1 MEVNRI
7 IKFTLYILT
16 VVFVLLIVPL
26 SWAESAKTDDPEQT
40 VNNLQNALIHA
51 MREGDKM
58 NFQERFDFLAPAV
71 DQSHNFNLIVRT
83 VLGGYWAQLDSE
95 QQRLIADTFRQLS
108 IATYAGQFKEYE
120 GEQFELLQQRSLP
133 RDQVL
138 VRSQFTKSD
147 GDTVDFDYV
156 LQQGNDGWQIIN
168 ILADGVSDLALK
180 RTEYRAIL
188 QRDGFQGLIE
198 LLEEKIVL
206 AEQG

>member
-7 IKFTLYILT
+7 IKLTLYIVT
-16 VVFVLLIVPL
+16 VVFVLLIVPS
-26 SWAESAKTDDPEQT
+26 SWAESEKTNDPEQI
-40 VNNLQNALIHA
+40 VVNLQKALIDA
-51 MREGDKM
+51 MREGNAMD
-58 NFQERFDFLAPAV
+58 FQARFDFLAPAI
-71 DQSHNFNLIVRT
+71 DQSHNFNLIIRT

-138 VRSQFTKSD
+138 VRSQFIKSD

-156 LQQGNDGWQIIN
+156 LQRSNDGWQIIN

-188 QRDGFQGLIE
+188 QRDGFQALIE

-206 AEQG
+206 AEQD

>member
-7 IKFTLYILT
+7 IKLTLYILT

-26 SWAESAKTDDPEQT
+26 SWAENAKTDDPEQT

-138 VRSQFTKSD
+138 VRSQFIKSD

>member
-7 IKFTLYILT
+7 IKPTLYILT
-16 VVFVLLIVPL
+16 VVFVLLTVPL

>member
-7 IKFTLYILT
+7 IKPALYILT

-40 VNNLQNALIHA
+40 VNNLQKALIHA

-58 NFQERFDFLAPAV
+58 NFQERFEFLAPAV
-71 DQSHNFNLIVRT
+71 DQSHDFNLIIRT
-83 VLGGYWAQLDSE
+83 VLGGYWTQLDSE

-156 LQQGNDGWQIIN
+156 LQQSNDGWQIIN

-188 QRDGFQGLIE
+188 QRDGFQALIE

>member
-7 IKFTLYILT
+7 IKLTLYILT

-26 SWAESAKTDDPEQT
+26 SWAENAKTDGPEQT

-95 QQRLIADTFRQLS
+95 QQRLIVDTFRQLS

-138 VRSQFTKSD
+138 VRSQFIKSD

>member
-7 IKFTLYILT
+7 IKFTLNILT

>member
-7 IKFTLYILT
+7 IKFTLNILT

-26 SWAESAKTDDPEQT
+26 SWAESAKTDDPKQT

>member
-7 IKFTLYILT
+7 IKLTLYILT

-26 SWAESAKTDDPEQT
+26 SWAENAKTDDPEQT

-120 GEQFELLQQRSLP
+120 GEQFKLLQQRSLP

-138 VRSQFTKSD
+138 VRSQFIKSD